1 MSRNGMQLRAGK
13 ALEAAHHELKR
24 DRRLDV
30 SLESP
35 DQLLGGDG
43 HGVAS
48 VDTLVGVLDSA
59 LRLPSTL
66 TLRVSVPA
74 GAVLSEP
81 QVAAFGG
88 YCRDQADAA
97 WCEAVTLRS
106 GGVRALPR
114 ALLSSVAA
122 AALGVVS
129 GYLAQGTDNSLLM
142 VLLYAVGFMAVI
154 AAWTIGWAPIE
165 QAMFDWRAPAHTAAA
180 YDLLSRARLE
190 VVERPQGAG

>member
-1 MSRNGMQLRAGK
+1 M
-13 ALEAAHHELKR
+13 
-24 DRRLDV
+24 
-30 SLESP
+30 
-35 DQLLGGDG
+35 
-43 HGVAS
+43 AS

-74 GAVLSEP
+74 GAVLPPEP

-142 VLLYAVGFMAVI
+142 VLLYAVGFMAGDRRMDDRV
-154 AAWTIGWAPIE
+154 GP
-165 QAMFDWRAPAHTAAA
+165 H
-180 YDLLSRARLE
+180 
-190 VVERPQGAG
+190 